1 MFEREVQVVRLMHAI
16 PGGPHRVPMDEA
28 WVALTWTH
36 SSILELELSQQ
47 QVPSRHL
54 YVLYSL
60 LGIFFS
66 VLKKSKPKTYVLM

>member
-1 MFEREVQVVRLMHAI
+1 M
-16 PGGPHRVPMDEA
+16 PTDEA